1 MTTSAERAEGA
12 LVGLAIGDAIGFQAL
27 VHTQWQLPAK
37 RQNFIWRTNQRAA
50 EQRITRVAVPF
61 THRLSE
67 DLVAIGPTD
76 DTELALFSARILLDA
91 ETPLTSRSFAEGWR
105 RWMLTDDIRTGFA
118 ERAAIDN
125 LRRGLEPPTT
135 GRDNPQRYEDGA
147 CARAV
152 SIGIARARHVGAAA
166 DLARLDAEVSHA
178 EDGVWAAQA
187 MAVAIASLVG
197 GASMDEALA
206 AARATL
212 PSESWIAYMD
222 RRAQTCLRSAGN
234 PADLALLLSQQV
246 IDGIYSYASIAPQ
259 TLPAA
264 FALASCA
271 NDPMQVM
278 TAANTIARAA
288 DSLPALVGALTGA
301 YHGVAS
307 LPSRWR
313 ECVAEARGVC
323 LPFTAGTNLSLTAR
337 CLLDLAQAAGSRA

>member
-1 MTTSAERAEGA
+1 MTSAAERAEGA
-12 LVGLAIGDAIGFQAL
+12 LVGLAIGDAMGFPAL

-50 EQRITRVAVPF
+50 EWRITRVAVPF
-61 THRLSE
+61 AHRLSE

-76 DTELALFSARILLDA
+76 DTELALLTARILFDSEA
-91 ETPLTSRSFAEGWR
+91 PLTSKSFALGWR

-135 GRDNPQRYEDGA
+135 GRDNPQHYEDGA

-152 SIGIARARHVGAAA
+152 SIGIARAGHVDAAVE
-166 DLARLDAEVSHA
+166 LSRLDAEVSHA

-187 MAVAIASLVG
+187 MAAAIASLVG
-197 GASMDEALA
+197 GAGMQDALA

-222 RRAQTCLRSAGN
+222 QRAQACLRSAGN
-234 PADLALLLSQQV
+234 AADLALLLSQQV

-264 FALASCA
+264 FALATCA
-271 NDPMQVM
+271 TDPMQVM
-278 TAANTIARAA
+278 TAANTVARAA

-301 YHGVAS
+301 HRGVAS
-307 LPSRWR
+307 LPSIWR

-323 LPFTAGTNLSLTAR
+323 LPFTAGTNLVLTANR
-337 CLLDLAQAAGSRA
+337 LVRLS

>member
-1 MTTSAERAEGA
+1 MTTAAERAEGA
-12 LVGLAIGDAIGFQAL
+12 LVGLAIGDAMGFPAL
-27 VHTQWQLPAK
+27 VHIQWQLPTK
-37 RQNFIWRTNQRAA
+37 RQSFIWRTNQRAA

-61 THRLSE
+61 VHRLSE
-67 DLVAIGPTD
+67 DLVAIGPSD

-91 ETPLTSRSFAEGWR
+91 ETPVTSKGLAEGWR

-147 CARAV
+147 CARSV
-152 SIGIARARHVGAAA
+152 SVGIARAGRVDAAA
-166 DLARLDAEVSHA
+166 ELARLDAEVSHA
-178 EDGVWAAQA
+178 EDGVYAAQA
-187 MAVAIASLVG
+187 MAAAIASLVG
-197 GASMDEALA
+197 GASMDDALA
-206 AARATL
+206 AGRATL

-222 RRAQTCLRSAGN
+222 QRAQACLGSADN

-246 IDGIYSYASIAPQ
+246 IDGVYSYASIAPQ

-271 NDPMQVM
+271 TDPMLSM

-301 YHGVAS
+301 YRGVAC

-313 ECVAEARGVC
+313 AAVAESRGLC

-337 CLLDLAQAAGSRA
+337 SLLDLAEA